1 MSNIRQVKPMVEP
14 PKSIY
19 GKVHCTTVIQ
29 FSKKE
34 EQSMLNEY
42 KRTFLFRAVNDRPG
56 KSFW

>member
-1 MSNIRQVKPMVEP
+1 MVEP

-42 KRTFLFRAVNDRPG
+42 KRTFLFKAVNDRPG
-56 KSFW
+56 KSIW